1 MFIAY
6 KCLLL
11 IIKKTNFYHKKTNQI
26 AVGQIECLIKA
37 VVSKKKK
44 DKKGSPEIKFSST
57 QFHIKR

>member
-6 KCLLL
+6 N
-11 IIKKTNFYHKKTNQI
+11 KKTNFYHKKTNQN

-37 VVSKKKK
+37 VVSKKK